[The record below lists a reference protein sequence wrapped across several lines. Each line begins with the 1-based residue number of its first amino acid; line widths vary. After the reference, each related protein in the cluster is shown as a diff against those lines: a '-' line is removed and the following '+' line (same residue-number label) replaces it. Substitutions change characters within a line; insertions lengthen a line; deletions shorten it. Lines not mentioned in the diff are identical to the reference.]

1 MLKTLKNC
9 ASVTLLATCLMSS
22 AAAIESVKKPTGS
35 AANDKE
41 SSSLQKQAPAGDG
54 NNNSSKTTGMGGF
67 KSGQLHDPACLFT
80 SFAVTGLSVT
90 MSTYSTV
97 GYGPCDTETYDK
109 MSTPSIRASMA
120 ITRPVPYD
128 ILKLGAIRSTATN
141 SQYSLSLPYQFIGP
155 LKFTMIAQTV
165 LPMGTMISNPD
176 MLKRGFAGTPY
187 TPYPSV
193 EKSYFYW
200 APGTLIYELIDPQG
214 KKYVMTNFSNQYF
227 RDISFGDL
235 KYLDEVLRY
244 PQGWSFKMR
253 VINKVLEVRTTQRN
267 NYTTIRVVD
276 DLANIYVIM
285 DN

>member
-1 MLKTLKNC
+1 
-9 ASVTLLATCLMSS
+9 
-22 AAAIESVKKPTGS
+22 
-35 AANDKE
+35 
-41 SSSLQKQAPAGDG
+41 
-54 NNNSSKTTGMGGF
+54 
-67 KSGQLHDPACLFT
+67 
-80 SFAVTGLSVT
+80 
-90 MSTYSTV
+90 
-97 GYGPCDTETYDK
+97 
-109 MSTPSIRASMA
+109 MA

-128 ILKLGAIRSTATN
+128 ILKLGAIRSTASN
-141 SQYSLSLPYQFIGP
+141 SQYSLNLPFQFIGP

-165 LPMGTMISNPD
+165 LPMGTLVSNPD

-187 TPYPSV
+187 TPYPSI
-193 EKSYFYW
+193 EKSYHYW

-214 KKYVMTNFSNQYF
+214 KKYVMTSFSNQYF
-227 RDISFGDL
+227 KDISLGDL